1 MENDAAFE
9 REFDINGIEPSL
21 VKYVFHTNPGKALP
35 ERSIMPEEVLPNSIS
50 SELAKNRKIKHA
62 ATSRWGRCA
71 ATCQKISGSA
81 IRR

>member
-1 MENDAAFE
+1 MSPDPF
-9 REFDINGIEPSL
+9 I
-21 VKYVFHTNPGKALP
+21 YP

-71 ATCQKISGSA
+71 ATYQNFSGSA
-81 IRR
+81 IRRCPFYVFIPLLTSSIQL